1 MRAILGDT
9 LEIMNLHERQQ
20 FDFLLQTAAERL
32 VARLE
37 ERHRGPDAALARLR
51 ADTAAEIDPF
61 VGAIFSDFLLDNA
74 AGACFVL
81 QSLARRSPGDIPPAA
96 TVEELLV
103 ATAKRLFTGLLAGKT
118 EELLE
123 QHSGYQSV

>member
-1 MRAILGDT
+1 MD
-9 LEIMNLHERQQ
+9 LHERQQ

-51 ADTAAEIDPF
+51 ADAGGEVGPF
-61 VGAIFSDFLLDNA
+61 VDAVFTDFLLDNA
-74 AGACFVL
+74 DGACFVL
-81 QSLARRSPGDIPPAA
+81 RALARRRLGAGRA
-96 TVEELLV
+96 EAVEGTVEGMLV
-103 ATAKRLFTGLLAGKT
+103 ATAKGLFADLLATKA

>member
-1 MRAILGDT
+1 MD
-9 LEIMNLHERQQ
+9 LHERQQ

-37 ERHRGPDAALARLR
+37 ERHRGPEPALARLR
-51 ADTAAEIDPF
+51 QDPGEVAPF
-61 VGAIFSDFLLDNA
+61 VEAVFADFLLDNA
-74 AGACFVL
+74 DGACLVL
-81 QSLARRSPGDIPPAA
+81 RALARRPAGAAAAEPGA
-96 TVEELLV
+96 TVETLLV
-103 ATAKRLFTGLLAGKT
+103 TTAKRLFADLLTTKA